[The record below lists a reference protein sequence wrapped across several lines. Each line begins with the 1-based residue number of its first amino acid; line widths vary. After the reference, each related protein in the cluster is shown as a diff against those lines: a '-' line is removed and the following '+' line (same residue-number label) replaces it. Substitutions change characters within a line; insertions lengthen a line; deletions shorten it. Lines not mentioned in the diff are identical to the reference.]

1 MPKSKRDKE
10 ISLTKVKKKTR
21 ENKNAVI
28 NRIQDALAQHKN
40 IFVFSIDSMRS
51 TKMTEIR
58 QKFKET
64 SRFFY
69 GKNTVMSV
77 ALGRDAA
84 TEKEKGLHKV
94 SQLLK
99 GQCGLMFTNEN
110 GKNVIKFF
118 KEYSENDHARAGQE
132 VDEDISLEKGPL
144 PQFAFSVEPQ
154 LRKLG
159 LPTKLEKGVI
169 ELVDDFTVC
178 KAGDKLNPEQAK
190 ILKLLDHKLS
200 HFQVNLIA
208 HWSADK
214 GLTTLYYDTSANT
227 FFKASTTAAFFSTTT
242 KCLKEVGKREI
253 RFSETAAYQ
262 GVDRRSFDLKSEW
275 KPDYYQTHSYRTKKL
290 LSALL
295 SLTAV
300 IIWIGCIREESDLDA
315 IFNTPPHLITAGL
328 ERKMLKEQI
337 QKNKRDGKDTS
348 LLQAEL
354 EYVDVKEAALKAQ
367 FSKK

>member
-1 MPKSKRDKE
+1 MPKSKKDKE

-21 ENKNAVI
+21 ENKNAI
-28 NRIQDALAQHKN
+28 ISQIQDALAQHKH
-40 IFVFSIDSMRS
+40 IFVFSIDSMRSAKMTEIRQKFKETSRFFYGKNTVIS

-110 GKNVIKFF
+110 EKKVVKFF
-118 KEYSENDHARAGQE
+118 KDYSENDHARAGQE

-214 GLTTLYYDTSANT
+214 GLTTL
-227 FFKASTTAAFFSTTT
+227 
-242 KCLKEVGKREI
+242 
-253 RFSETAAYQ
+253 
-262 GVDRRSFDLKSEW
+262 
-275 KPDYYQTHSYRTKKL
+275 
-290 LSALL
+290 
-295 SLTAV
+295 
-300 IIWIGCIREESDLDA
+300 
-315 IFNTPPHLITAGL
+315 
-328 ERKMLKEQI
+328 
-337 QKNKRDGKDTS
+337 
-348 LLQAEL
+348 
-354 EYVDVKEAALKAQ
+354 
-367 FSKK
+367 